1 MKDAPTLKEYQE
13 KDEQEL
19 PTNSE
24 NALRE
29 SEIGNQKSLILSD
42 TTKDE
47 TFIDNKTETNAL
59 KTQTQ
64 SNESSSSIEI
74 VEKNEEI
81 SNKVENKLEDI
92 SKENENED
100 LESLKETKND
110 ELVPSIKNEQDG
122 LDLKKKNEINIIE
135 QVNDMTASKVM
146 IENENIKLN
155 ISDEIKI
162 LDVAAKN
169 SIQLDNSTTE
179 KNVQVNGEILPIN
192 HGSPECNFEEIIEN
206 HIVSNGDD
214 IVSKDI
220 KLQNSLNNLPSE
232 VPKEN
237 IIAEKENI
245 DISIMIDSGSN
256 ENMKEKNN
264 GNVLNQ
270 DSISNSS
277 DSETIV
283 NSECLQHEVNV
294 NGIEN
299 NSEQN
304 VVAQPISVITVQT
317 CDTVDSDC
325 SEAYL
330 TPNELNDTPKKKSE
344 KISLNLSDH
353 INIVN
358 DDVMSQLN
366 PSIESN
372 NEVEIIK
379 QQIEEEN
386 VEKVVEHDAKVE
398 ENVTKEVENINIA
411 ADNVNKVEENINEIE
426 EKINNIEE
434 IIDKIEENVVNTN
447 ETIHSTDENIDKVIE
462 HVNIVEEVEVNL
474 ENDKTFEN
482 CNKTENEC
490 TEDVSKKSGIIYD
503 NCS

>member
-1 MKDAPTLKEYQE
+1 MKDAPTLKECQE

-19 PTNSE
+19 PTDSE

-29 SEIGNQKSLILSD
+29 SEVGNKKSLFLSN
-42 TTKDE
+42 TTKHK
-47 TFIDNKTETNAL
+47 TFIDSETKTNTL

-81 SNKVENKLEDI
+81 SNKIENKLEDV
-92 SKENENED
+92 SKVTENED
-100 LESLKETKND
+100 LESLKETKID
-110 ELVPSIKNEQDG
+110 ELVPSIENEQDG
-122 LDLKKKNEINIIE
+122 LNLKKKNEINIIE
-135 QVNDMTASKVM
+135 LVNNMTASKVM

-169 SIQLDNSTTE
+169 STQLDNSTTE
-179 KNVQVNGEILPIN
+179 KNGQVNGEILPVN
-192 HGSPECNFEEIIEN
+192 HDSPECNFEKIIEN
-206 HIVSNGDD
+206 YIVSNGDD

-220 KLQNSLNNLPSE
+220 KLQNSFNTLLSE
-232 VPKEN
+232 DPKDD
-237 IIAEKENI
+237 IITEKENI
-245 DISIMIDSGSN
+245 HIAIMIDSGSN
-256 ENMKEKNN
+256 ENMKEKIN

-283 NSECLQHEVNV
+283 NSECLQHEVNI
-294 NGIEN
+294 NGVEN

-344 KISLNLSDH
+344 EINLNLNDH
-353 INIVN
+353 ISIVN

-366 PSIESN
+366 LSIESN

-379 QQIEEEN
+379 QQIEEGN
-386 VEKVVEHDAKVE
+386 VEKLVEHDAKVE

-447 ETIHSTDENIDKVIE
+447 ETIHSTDENIDKVME
-462 HVNIVEEVEVNL
+462 HVNIVKEDEVNL

-490 TEDVSKKSGIIYD
+490 TEDVSNKSGKIYN

>member
-1 MKDAPTLKEYQE
+1 VKDVPTLKECQE

-24 NALRE
+24 NTLRE
-29 SEIGNQKSLILSD
+29 SEVGDKKSLSLSD
-42 TTKDE
+42 TTKHE
-47 TFIDNKTETNAL
+47 TFIDSKTETNAL

-81 SNKVENKLEDI
+81 SNEIENKLEDV

-100 LESLKETKND
+100 LKSFKETKID
-110 ELVPSIKNEQDG
+110 ELVSSIENEQDG
-122 LDLKKKNEINIIE
+122 LSLIKKNEIKIIE
-135 QVNDMTASKVM
+135 QVNDMTASNVM
-146 IENENIKLN
+146 IENANIKLN

-169 SIQLDNSTTE
+169 SIQLDNSITE
-179 KNVQVNGEILPIN
+179 KNVQVNGKILPVN
-192 HGSPECNFEEIIEN
+192 HDSSECNFEEIIEN

-220 KLQNSLNNLPSE
+220 QLQQSFNTLLSE
-232 VPKEN
+232 DPKDD
-237 IIAEKENI
+237 IITGKENI
-245 DISIMIDSGSN
+245 DIPIMIDSGSN
-256 ENMKEKNN
+256 ENMKEKIN
-264 GNVLNQ
+264 GNVRNQ

-294 NGIEN
+294 NGLEN

-344 KISLNLSDH
+344 KINLNLNDH
-353 INIVN
+353 ISIVN
-358 DDVMSQLN
+358 DEVVSQLN

-379 QQIEEEN
+379 QIEEGN
-386 VEKVVEHDAKVE
+386 VEKLVEHDAKVE
-398 ENVTKEVENINIA
+398 DNVANEVENINIA
-411 ADNVNKVEENINEIE
+411 ADNVNKAEENINEIE

-434 IIDKIEENVVNTN
+434 IIEKIEENVVNTN
-447 ETIHSTDENIDKVIE
+447 ETTHSTDENINKVME
-462 HVNIVEEVEVNL
+462 HVVEEDEVNL

-490 TEDVSKKSGIIYD
+490 TEDVSNKSGQSGIIYD